1 MAILR
6 LLTLSTL
13 LTLIAAN
20 NATYRRVCYYTNWS
34 QTVPAAGKFEPED
47 INPYHCTHICYAFAK
62 LDGNH
67 IAPTYPNDESRPW
80 MKGLYERTLNLK
92 KINPSLKILISL
104 GGWDMG
110 SAPFTA
116 MVANAANRKDFIDHA
131 ITWMRKRGFD
141 GLDID
146 WEYPANRGSPPEDK
160 NRFSMLI
167 KEARQAFEAEA
178 KRSGK
183 DRLLLISAVPTAK
196 YAVDSGYDVATL
208 SKYFDFFVVMTYD
221 FHGTWES
228 FTGHNSPLFVRA
240 DEQALQRTRNTEWT
254 IDYWIHLGAAPE
266 KLNIGLPTYGRGF
279 TLASKTNICLMIQSG
294 GKVFWIEEQKVPY
307 VVKGDQWYGYEN
319 PKSLKLKVEWMKSRG
334 LGGIAVWA
342 LPLDDFSG
350 MCGEKYPL
358 MKALLEALGGNVNS
372 TSQRTTTP
380 TEPPDVVTL
389 SPSKDSELCRGTADG
404 IYPYPKSCTKYV
416 VCINENAFVDKCEAG
431 FWNRKWK
438 QCDSKPDSQCTQR
451 MNTTKSL
458 NATTPTP
465 GKILIT
471 EGIEAMAY
479 PVVMGRSV
487 PKVGAQYGR
496 MVKTFELQE
505 RNSGF
510 DLVIKRCYVIT
521 MCRFPTKISLSMVKL
536 EVVYKTTTMISLRLL
551 VIFALCSVGCQAY
564 RRVCYHTNWSQYRPA
579 GGKYFPESI
588 DPTLCTHICYA
599 FAKLN
604 GNHLHAFEWNDESEP
619 WMKGMYNLNAI
630 CFFYLQET
638 KLAFEAEAKS
648 TGNERLL
655 LACAVSAGQDK
666 IDTGYDI
673 PEISKYFDFI
683 TIMTYDLH
691 GAWEK
696 FTGHNSPL
704 HVRSDEKGL
713 QRHLNVEWAANYWVK
728 KGAPKSILNV
738 GLALYGRGFTL
749 SNPAQSNPGDP
760 AKGASNKGPFTREG
774 GFLSYYEICKMIATG
789 GKVSWIKDQE
799 VPYVVKGNQWV
810 GYDNPKSLT
819 IKVNWI
825 KANGFGGIAVW
836 ALPLDD
842 FNGQCGGEKYPLMK
856 SIVRALGDKIV
867 VPPHTAPV
875 KTTPKT
881 VITLPPKKDDVLCQG
896 KPDGTYSHP
905 KSCTEYVFCVNGRSF
920 IEKCKV
926 GLWNQNKGLCDPD
939 PSFRCTIGGKVVTNK
954 PSTSRPVTPGKGG
967 STHFCE
973 GKSDGLY
980 VDPKDCTFYYQCSFG
995 LTFHERCGPKT
1006 GYDPK
1011 IKACNFVA
1019 QIPGCS

>member
-279 TLASKTNICLMIQSG
+279 TLASKTN
-294 GKVFWIEEQKVPY
+294 
-307 VVKGDQWYGYEN
+307 
-319 PKSLKLKVEWMKSRG
+319 VEWMKSRG

-465 GKILIT
+465 
-471 EGIEAMAY
+471 
-479 PVVMGRSV
+479 
-487 PKVGAQYGR
+487 
-496 MVKTFELQE
+496 
-505 RNSGF
+505 
-510 DLVIKRCYVIT
+510 VIKRCYVIT

-536 EVVYKTTTMISLRLL
+536 EVVYKTTYGLS
-551 VIFALCSVGCQAY
+551 AA
-564 RRVCYHTNWSQYRPA
+564 
-579 GGKYFPESI
+579 
-588 DPTLCTHICYA
+588 
-599 FAKLN
+599 
-604 GNHLHAFEWNDESEP
+604 
-619 WMKGMYNLNAI
+619 NLNAI

>member
-67 IAPTYPNDESRPW
+67 IAPTRPW
-80 MKGLYERTLNLK
+80 NKDSNCLPCRYERTLNLK

-167 KEARQAFEAEA
+167 K
-178 KRSGK
+178 
-183 DRLLLISAVPTAK
+183 
-196 YAVDSGYDVATL
+196 
-208 SKYFDFFVVMTYD
+208 
-221 FHGTWES
+221 
-228 FTGHNSPLFVRA
+228 
-240 DEQALQRTRNTEWT
+240 
-254 IDYWIHLGAAPE
+254 
-266 KLNIGLPTYGRGF
+266 
-279 TLASKTNICLMIQSG
+279 
-294 GKVFWIEEQKVPY
+294 
-307 VVKGDQWYGYEN
+307 
-319 PKSLKLKVEWMKSRG
+319 
-334 LGGIAVWA
+334 
-342 LPLDDFSG
+342 
-350 MCGEKYPL
+350 
-358 MKALLEALGGNVNS
+358 
-372 TSQRTTTP
+372 
-380 TEPPDVVTL
+380 
-389 SPSKDSELCRGTADG
+389 
-404 IYPYPKSCTKYV
+404 
-416 VCINENAFVDKCEAG
+416 
-431 FWNRKWK
+431 
-438 QCDSKPDSQCTQR
+438 
-451 MNTTKSL
+451 
-458 NATTPTP
+458 
-465 GKILIT
+465 
-471 EGIEAMAY
+471 
-479 PVVMGRSV
+479 
-487 PKVGAQYGR
+487 
-496 MVKTFELQE
+496 
-505 RNSGF
+505 
-510 DLVIKRCYVIT
+510 
-521 MCRFPTKISLSMVKL
+521 
-536 EVVYKTTTMISLRLL
+536 
-551 VIFALCSVGCQAY
+551 
-564 RRVCYHTNWSQYRPA
+564 
-579 GGKYFPESI
+579 
-588 DPTLCTHICYA
+588 
-599 FAKLN
+599 
-604 GNHLHAFEWNDESEP
+604 
-619 WMKGMYNLNAI
+619 
-630 CFFYLQET
+630 ET

-867 VPPHTAPV
+867 VPPHTAPN
-875 KTTPKT
+875 TF
-881 VITLPPKKDDVLCQG
+881 LRGKK
-896 KPDGTYSHP
+896 
-905 KSCTEYVFCVNGRSF
+905 R
-920 IEKCKV
+920 
-926 GLWNQNKGLCDPD
+926 W
-939 PSFRCTIGGKVVTNK
+939 
-954 PSTSRPVTPGKGG
+954 
-967 STHFCE
+967 
-973 GKSDGLY
+973 
-980 VDPKDCTFYYQCSFG
+980 
-995 LTFHERCGPKT
+995 
-1006 GYDPK
+1006 
-1011 IKACNFVA
+1011 FV
-1019 QIPGCS
+1019 C